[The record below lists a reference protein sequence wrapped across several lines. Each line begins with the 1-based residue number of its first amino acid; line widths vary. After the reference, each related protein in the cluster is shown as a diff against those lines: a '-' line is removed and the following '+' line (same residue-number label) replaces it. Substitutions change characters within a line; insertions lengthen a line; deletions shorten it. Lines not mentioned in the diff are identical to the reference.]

1 MLVGVYVCIHWLC
14 FYIYRG
20 IRYGNR
26 RFIERTLY
34 DNKTYTQRDR
44 YRKGGTVDIE
54 SWVERQ
60 AMAI

>member
-1 MLVGVYVCIHWLC
+1 MT
-14 FYIYRG
+14 
-20 IRYGNR
+20 IRH
-26 RFIERTLY
+26 TH
-34 DNKTYTQRDR
+34 TQRER